1 VEQHATYTTTRTVS
15 ILQQFW
21 EHPDGNEVCGDMF
34 KPANGTWRDIPK
46 VDTTP
51 PTQPAPCTWTKS
63 NDPSTPDTYSATCG
77 AMWTFTDGGPTENNM
92 RFCPECGKPA
102 EQKGQS

>member
-1 VEQHATYTTTRTVS
+1 MTPIPTLHLRFVERQQVVEQHATYTTTRTVS

-46 VDTTP
+46 VKHD
-51 PTQPAPCTWTKS
+51 
-63 NDPSTPDTYSATCG
+63 
-77 AMWTFTDGGPTENNM
+77 
-92 RFCPECGKPA
+92 
-102 EQKGQS
+102 